1 MEARSDAQRGTQNKA
16 IRAGIKEA
24 PIDLVRPLVPAPPSL
39 FQEGSNCGDEE
50 LPGEIAALF
59 HFQERPLLPIF
70 SDSSLEIKATHSL
83 LTQVL
88 LQAQQ
93 RVASCLAR

>member
-39 FQEGSNCGDEE
+39 FQEDSYCGDEE
-50 LPGEIAALF
+50 LPGEIAAHF
-59 HFQERPLLPIF
+59 HFQERPLPIF
-70 SDSSLEIKATHSL
+70 PDSSLEIKATHSL